1 VTLDTFIAQVWSAN
15 LLENLNDKHVYVS
28 LLNRDFEGEIRASG
42 DSVRINSIGRVTIQ
56 NYTKNGTLTAP
67 ETLDGDGQVLI
78 VDQAKAFN
86 FEIDDVDQA
95 QGKPA
100 VMSGFMEEA
109 AWGLADVR
117 DDFAA
122 ALIVAGVATA
132 NKLTAATSVGVGA
145 SDNDAYGILVDLD
158 VQLTIN
164 NTPSGGRWAVVPPWF
179 HGVLRKDPRF
189 VSFGTGENRG
199 TLKNGVIGQVA
210 NLTIH
215 QSNNVPVSGSDY
227 TIVAGHAS
235 CGTFAAQITDVE
247 GFRPEASFGDA
258 MKGLD
263 LYGAKL
269 TRPQQ
274 VASIVATAA

>member
-1 VTLDTFIAQVWSAN
+1 MTLDTFIPQVWSAN

-28 LLNRDFEGEIRASG
+28 LLNRDYEGEIRASG

-56 NYTKNGTLTAP
+56 DYTKNGSLNAP

-86 FEIDDVDQA
+86 FEVDDIDKA
-95 QGKPA
+95 QQKPQ
-100 VMSGFMEEA
+100 VMSRFMEEA

-117 DDFAA
+117 DNFAA
-122 ALIVAGVATA
+122 VLMVAGVATA
-132 NKLTAATSVGVGA
+132 NKLSAATSVGVGA
-145 SDNDAYGILVDLD
+145 SDDDAYSILVDLD
-158 VQLTIN
+158 VQMTIT
-164 NTPSGGRWAVVPPWF
+164 NTPSGGRWAVIPPWF

-199 TLKNGVIGQVA
+199 TLANGSIGQVA
-210 NLTIH
+210 NLMIH
-215 QSNNVPVSGSDY
+215 QSNNVPVAGSDY
-227 TIVAGHAS
+227 TIIAGHSS

-247 GFRPEASFGDA
+247 AFRPEASFSDA

-269 TRPQQ
+269 TRPEQI
-274 VASIVATAA
+274 VSIVATSA

>member
-1 VTLDTFIAQVWSAN
+1 MTLDAFIPQVWSAN

-28 LLNRDFEGEIRASG
+28 LLNRDYEGEIRASG

-56 NYTKNGTLTAP
+56 SYTKNGSLNAP

-78 VDQAKAFN
+78 VDQAQAFN
-86 FEIDDVDQA
+86 FEIDDIDKA
-95 QGKPA
+95 QQKPQL
-100 VMSGFMEEA
+100 MSGFMEEA
-109 AWGLADVR
+109 AWALADVR
-117 DDFAA
+117 DVFAVT
-122 ALIVAGVATA
+122 LMVAGVASA
-132 NKLTAATSVGVGA
+132 NQLSAATSVGVGA
-145 SDNDAYGILVDLD
+145 SDDDAYGILVDID
-158 VQLTIN
+158 VQMTIT
-164 NTPSGGRWAVVPPWF
+164 NTPSGGRWVVVPPWF

-199 TLKNGVIGQVA
+199 TLTNGKIGQVA
-210 NLTIH
+210 NLTVH
-215 QSNNVPVSGSDY
+215 QSNNVPVAGSDY
-227 TIVAGHAS
+227 TIVGGHSS

-269 TRPQQ
+269 TRPEQI
-274 VASIVATAA
+274 VSIVATSA